1 VTWIVRRAVKL
12 GLVVSVAVGIAAFTS
27 SGLRAILLDGY
38 VLAMGGIF
46 LLALVRTTRAKA
58 PADVASELD
67 NALAEMRSGRR
78 DSGQPLL
85 VREVELSL
93 LSALHLHVRLRPLL
107 REIAA
112 HRLLKHYG
120 VDLDREPARARELIG
135 ASAWE
140 LVRPDR
146 PVPADRLSPGPPLS
160 ELRDVV
166 AELERV

>member
-27 SGLRAILLDGY
+27 SGLRAVLLDGY
-38 VLAMGGIF
+38 LLAMGGIF
-46 LLALVRTTRAKA
+46 LLALVRATRAKA
-58 PADVASELD
+58 PADVGSELESV
-67 NALAEMRSGRR
+67 LAEMRSSRR
-78 DSGQPLL
+78 DSGQRLL

-93 LSALHLHVRLRPLL
+93 LSAVHLHVRLRPLL

-146 PVPADRLSPGPPLS
+146 PGPADRLSPGPALS
-160 ELRDVV
+160 DLRDVV
-166 AELERV
+166 AELERI